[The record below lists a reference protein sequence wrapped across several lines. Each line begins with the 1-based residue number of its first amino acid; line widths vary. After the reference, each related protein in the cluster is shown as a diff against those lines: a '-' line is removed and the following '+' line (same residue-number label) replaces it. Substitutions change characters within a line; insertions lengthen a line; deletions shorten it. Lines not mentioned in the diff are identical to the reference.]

1 MKQVLQQGRNIWGG
15 PDVPALQKLAISG
28 NRPPI
33 TPSHTMNRRMYTGVK
48 GTAAFQSFLPA
59 IKKVDEEDDEE
70 CVSLFGHGA

>member
-15 PDVPALQKLAISG
+15 PDVPALQKLTISG

-33 TPSHTMNRRMYTGVK
+33 TPSHTRNRRMYTGVE
-48 GTAAFQSFLPA
+48 GTAFQSFLPT